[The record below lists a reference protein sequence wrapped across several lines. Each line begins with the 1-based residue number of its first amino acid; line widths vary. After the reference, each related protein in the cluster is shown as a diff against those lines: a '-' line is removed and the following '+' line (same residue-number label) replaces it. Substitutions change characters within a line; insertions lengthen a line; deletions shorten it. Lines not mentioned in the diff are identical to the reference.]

1 MKAPAR
7 LALIL
12 FAGLS
17 LAGCVSKTA
26 LTKPAPVAITAREV
40 QPMSARDYFFFRDLD
55 DKMERSLAANI
66 NPH

>member
-26 LTKPAPVAITAREV
+26 QIKPEPVKVAASWGER
-40 QPMSARDYFFFRDLD
+40 PLSARDYFLQQDYE
-55 DKMERSLAANI
+55 DKIDRARGI
-66 NPH
+66 K

>member
-26 LTKPAPVAITAREV
+26 LTKPAPIAVTAREI
-40 QPMSARDYFFFRDLD
+40 QPMSARDYIFFRDLD
-55 DKMERSLAANI
+55 DKTERSLAANTS
-66 NPH
+66 PR